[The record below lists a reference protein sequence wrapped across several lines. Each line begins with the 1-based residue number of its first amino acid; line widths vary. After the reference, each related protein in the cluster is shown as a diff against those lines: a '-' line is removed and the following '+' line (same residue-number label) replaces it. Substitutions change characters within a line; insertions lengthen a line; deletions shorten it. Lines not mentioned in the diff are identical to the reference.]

1 MDLEMNPTE
10 EPDELEE
17 KMEKE
22 DELEQTSVLPMH
34 WKVGGGLTTRSSWS
48 RIAASNP
55 LCQRESC
62 RMHPRILTQTTDGR
76 HRDH

>member
-34 WKVGGGLTTRSSWS
+34 WKVGGGGTDH
-48 RIAASNP
+48 P
-55 LCQRESC
+55 LLVVLDCSLQPSV
-62 RMHPRILTQTTDGR
+62 
-76 HRDH
+76 

>member
-34 WKVGGGLTTRSSWS
+34 WKVGGGTDH
-48 RIAASNP
+48 P
-55 LCQRESC
+55 LLVVPDCSLQPSVSEG
-62 RMHPRILTQTTDGR
+62 IL
-76 HRDH
+76 